1 MGTVAEM
8 KRVVA
13 KEPAEKLARKRL
25 SILELA
31 ERLGNVSEACRRMR
45 MDRTS
50 FYEWKRRFQLY
61 GLEGLKDL
69 PPIHKT
75 HPQTT
80 RRLTPASGRGTWN
93 RAGRES
99 FWLRTPSM
107 WATSGGWGRCTCR
120 RW

>member
-1 MGTVAEM
+1 MGTVAEV

-25 SILELA
+25 SVLELA
-31 ERLGNVSEACRRMR
+31 ERLGNVSEACRRMG

-69 PPIHKT
+69 PPVHKT

-80 RRLTPASGRGTWN
+80 PPEVVEKILEVALENPSWASPNLDARGFPT
-93 RAGRES
+93 G
-99 FWLRTPSM
+99 
-107 WATSGGWGRCTCR
+107 
-120 RW
+120 